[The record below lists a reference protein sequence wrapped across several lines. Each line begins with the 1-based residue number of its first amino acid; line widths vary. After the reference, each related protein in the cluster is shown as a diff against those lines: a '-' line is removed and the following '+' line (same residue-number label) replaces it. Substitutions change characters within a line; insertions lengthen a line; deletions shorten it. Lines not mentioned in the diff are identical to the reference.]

1 MQRYSKAVL
10 SREDAAIIERLQG
23 NTAHTYMVADY
34 YDGQDI
40 LWDVGRANDPMPPDR
55 LTRQT
60 LMATRGL
67 PDDVRVA
74 FFNWNAMR
82 VAVADGQAKLA
93 LAEEALA

>member
-10 SREDAAIIERLQG
+10 SREDAAIIDRLQG

-34 YDGQDI
+34 YDGRDM
-40 LWDVGRANDPMPPDR
+40 LWDAGRANDPMPPDR

-67 PDDVRVA
+67 PCEVRTA
-74 FFNWNAMR
+74 FFQWNAYR
-82 VAVADGQAKLA
+82 VAVAEGQAKLA